1 MARNDTLELTAGVW
15 NEITNADVTSI
26 TFQNISPY
34 PVFVTATTGA
44 APSSTEA
51 EGTVRYN
58 PGQGE
63 RNVQLSDLFP
73 GVVGA
78 DRVYVIS
85 EGVATVFVS
94 HA

>member
-1 MARNDTLELTAGVW
+1 MATNSTVSLDAGEW
-15 NEITNADVTSI
+15 EEITASDVSSI

-34 PVFVTATTGA
+34 PVFVRATTGD
-44 APSSTEA
+44 APTETEA
-51 EGTVRYN
+51 FGAIRYN

-73 GVVGA
+73 GVVDA
-78 DRVYVIS
+78 DRVFVYS
-85 EGVATVFVS
+85 DGKATVFVS